1 MASQRDLAKQLLQRA
16 GDDEAAAK
24 AMLPVKAV
32 TNAIVGMLAQQGV
45 EKSIKAVL
53 AARSVDFPFT
63 HDIGGLVRICNNA
76 GISLPDD
83 LRDVDQLT
91 PYAGALRYDAE
102 DPKLVD
108 RETALRWATIAVTW
122 ARAQLEAAGEPV
134 VADDEGV
141 D

>member
-1 MASQRDLAKQLLQRA
+1 MLQRA